1 MKYNFII
8 LIFSLFTLNSVAQ
21 FSGKTKKLIGTWE
34 YKSGNGFESW
44 HLEGEFLIGG
54 DYRINKLGDTSKVEG
69 LQIRKVNKTLVY
81 TICSEELIGDT
92 SVVLTHNFIG
102 QKNKMKF
109 SNIESNLPLM
119 ISYSFGFLNR
129 NKLKI
134 KIQYGMK
141 DTPVELQLFRIKE

>member
-1 MKYNFII
+1 MKFKLII
-8 LIFSLFTLNSVAQ
+8 LIFSFFSLNTFAQ

-54 DYRINKLGDTSKVEG
+54 AYRINKLGDTSKVED
-69 LQIRKVNKTLVY
+69 LKIRKVNKTLVY
-81 TICSEELIGDT
+81 TICSEDLLGDT
-92 SVVLTHNFIG
+92 SIVLKNNFVG

-109 SNIESNLPLM
+109 SNIESNLPAM

-134 KIQYGMK
+134 KIQYGIK
-141 DTPVELQLFRIKE
+141 DTPVELQLNRIKE

>member
-1 MKYNFII
+1 MKYNLII
-8 LIFSLFTLNSVAQ
+8 LIFSFFTFNAVAQ
-21 FSGKTKKLIGTWE
+21 FSSKTKKLIGAWE

-44 HLEGEFLIGG
+44 HSEGEFLIGRA
-54 DYRINKLGDTSKVEG
+54 YRINKLGDTTKVED
-69 LQIRKVNKTLVY
+69 LQIRKVNKTLIY

-92 SVVLTHNFIG
+92 AVVLTHNFIG

-109 SNIESNLPLM
+109 SNIESNLPAM

-134 KIQYGMK
+134 NIQYGIK
-141 DTPVELQLFRIKE
+141 DTPVELQLYRVKE